1 LADLAA
7 SGFAIVG
14 DVREAHDTKGVGA
27 PVIRR
32 VTAAPQDA
40 PRGRLEVEQR
50 RPWARDGAIASLA
63 LDFDLTGPER
73 TGYSRAELR
82 RILEAA

>member
-1 LADLAA
+1 
-7 SGFAIVG
+7 
-14 DVREAHDTKGVGA
+14 
-27 PVIRR
+27 
-32 VTAAPQDA
+32 
-40 PRGRLEVEQR
+40 LEVEQR